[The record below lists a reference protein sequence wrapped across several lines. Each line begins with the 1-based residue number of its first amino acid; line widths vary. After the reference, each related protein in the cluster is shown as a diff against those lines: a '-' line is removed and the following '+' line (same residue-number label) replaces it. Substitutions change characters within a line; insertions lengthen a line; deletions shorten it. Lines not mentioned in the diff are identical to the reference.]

1 MIRGP
6 DLSQEI
12 DPITLEVIRHAL
24 AAAAEEMNVNLIRTA
39 YSPNIKERRDC
50 SCALFDAAGRLVA
63 QAESIPV
70 HLGAMPYSVAAVR
83 ETIRDLAEGDVAIVN
98 DPFAGGAHLP
108 DVTFVAPVFFEGRI
122 LGYAASRAHHSDIG
136 GKNPGSVAGDAT
148 EIFQEGL
155 RIPPIRLWSR
165 GKLRNDVMNLVLSN
179 VRTPEERK
187 GDLQAQYAAC
197 VTGIRR
203 MTSLAARHGA
213 SRLVGAMSAVQ
224 DYSERRM
231 REQLRRIP
239 DGQASFEDVLDEDGA
254 GNRRI
259 RIVVHV
265 AIEGDRVAVD
275 FRGSSPQVDG
285 PINAVEAVTASAVY
299 YVLRAVTDPSIP
311 PNDGCYRMLRIH
323 APRGSIVHALPPAA
337 VVGGNLETSQRI
349 VDCLLGAFHEL
360 CPERTMAA
368 CQGTMN
374 NVTIGGT
381 DPRTGNAYALYET
394 IAGGMGAR
402 PKTDGIDGIHTHMTN
417 TLNTPV
423 EALEIAYPL
432 RVVRY
437 ELIADSGGDGMYRGG
452 MGVRRDLMSIDHT
465 SKVSLLTDRRTTE
478 PYGMDGGEN
487 GACGENVLIEKD
499 KRETRLPGKVILEL
513 RPGEILSIRTPGG
526 GGYGLPE
533 KRDPVLRSR
542 DRIENRVTGWQ
553 GDFDPE
559 DNSPGSEP

>member
-265 AIEGDRVAVD
+265 AMEGDRVSVD

-381 DPRTGNAYALYET
+381 DPRTENAYALYET